1 MLSIISNTLI
11 MLDHMLSRKL
21 KGNLNVTKSQKK
33 KKKKERKKKH
43 KEILDLINKQN
54 SVFVVCVWE

>member
-1 MLSIISNTLI
+1 

-33 KKKKERKKKH
+33 KKKEKRKKKH

>member
-33 KKKKERKKKH
+33 KKERKKEKAQGDFR
-43 KEILDLINKQN
+43 LD
-54 SVFVVCVWE
+54 

>member
-1 MLSIISNTLI
+1 

-21 KGNLNVTKSQKK
+21 MGNLNVTKSHTQK
-33 KKKKERKKKH
+33 KKKH
-43 KEILDLINKQN
+43 KEILDLINKQK

>member
-1 MLSIISNTLI
+1 

-21 KGNLNVTKSQKK
+21 KGNLNVTKSQ